1 MAMDIK
7 SFYEPGSGTWTHLL
21 ADPGSEVAA
30 IIDPVWVYDP
40 VSGQADNAFIEEVL
54 EAAQQAGHRLEWVLE
69 THAHAD
75 HLSAADLLRRR
86 TGARI
91 ACGRGI
97 CQVQETFA
105 RVFNLSGMATDG
117 SQFDRLLVE
126 GDTILLGD
134 LQIRV
139 IETPGHTADSITY
152 LVNDAAFV
160 GDTLFAPAYGSAR
173 CDFPGG
179 DAAQLFVSIARIHA
193 LPDATRIFLC
203 HDYPKEGKDPVC
215 SVTVAESRRD
225 NIHAGGDT
233 RKDDFVAMRRKRDQQ
248 LALPRLILPSLQ
260 VNILA
265 GAAPE
270 PDDNGVTYLRTPFNR
285 SLEELV
291 NTRPLRDRGDGA

>member
-1 MAMDIK
+1 MDIK
-7 SFYEPGSGTWTHLL
+7 SFHEPGSGTWTHLL
-21 ADPGSEVAA
+21 ADPGSKVAA

-40 VSGQADNAFIEEVL
+40 ISGRADSAFIENVL
-54 EAAQQAGHRLEWVLE
+54 GAAQQAGNRLEWVLE

-75 HLSAADLLRRR
+75 HLSAADFLRQR
-86 TGARI
+86 TGAKI
-91 ACGRGI
+91 ACGQGI

-126 GDTILLGD
+126 GDTLRLGD
-134 LQIRV
+134 LRINV
-139 IETPGHTADSITY
+139 IETPGHTADSLTY

-179 DAAQLFVSIARIHA
+179 DAARLFDSIARIHA
-193 LPDATRIFLC
+193 LPDATRLFFC
-203 HDYPKEGKDPVC
+203 HDYPRDGGEPVN

-225 NIHAGGDT
+225 NIHVGGDT
-233 RKDDFVAMRRKRDQQ
+233 RKEDFVAMRRKRDRQ

-265 GAAPE
+265 GAAPQ
-270 PDDNGVTYLRTPFNR
+270 PDDNGVTYLRIPFNC
-285 SLEELV
+285 SLDELV
-291 NTRPLRDRGDGA
+291 NMRPAQDNGDKA